1 MFKKIL
7 ISLLALLA
15 VLIIVVGLVG
25 YAADTNQVEMEAKYG
40 QSPLLRTKIS
50 GMRYRDDGN
59 PNGPVLLLLHGAN
72 SSLQTWEPMVA
83 ELGQQFRLVSFDQHG
98 HGLTGP
104 QVDHD
109 YSSQMRVQ
117 AGVEVLD
124 ELGIEQAIWVGN
136 SMGGGVSWRAA
147 MLAPDRVSGL
157 LLIDPSGAQTGEK
170 IKPYI
175 GARIAST
182 WVGQKVLPVITPRFI
197 VARSLRETVA
207 EAATMTEPMIDRYW
221 EMVRYPGNRA
231 AMAAAMTQERESDLW
246 NTIDTIN
253 VPTLILWG
261 EQDNVIP
268 VSHGAAFAE
277 RISGSQLITYPQAGH
292 LPMEEIPTIVAN
304 DIRTWFNGAY
314 TQ

>member
-1 MFKKIL
+1 
-7 ISLLALLA
+7 
-15 VLIIVVGLVG
+15 
-25 YAADTNQVEMEAKYG
+25 
-40 QSPLLRTKIS
+40 
-50 GMRYRDDGN
+50 
-59 PNGPVLLLLHGAN
+59 
-72 SSLQTWEPMVA
+72 
-83 ELGQQFRLVSFDQHG
+83 
-98 HGLTGP
+98 
-104 QVDHD
+104 
-109 YSSQMRVQ
+109 
-117 AGVEVLD
+117 VLD
-124 ELGIEQAIWVGN
+124 ELGIEQAIWEGN

-157 LLIDPSGAQTGEK
+157 VLIDPSGAQTGEK

-261 EQDNVIP
+261 ELDNVIP

>member
-1 MFKKIL
+1 MLKRIL
-7 ISLLALLA
+7 ISALALLA
-15 VLIIVVGLVG
+15 VLIIAVGLVG
-25 YAADTNQVEMEAKYG
+25 YASDTDQIEMEAKYG
-40 QSPLLRTKIS
+40 QTPLLRTKTS

-59 PNGPVLLLLHGAN
+59 PDGPVLLLLHGAN

-83 ELGQQFRLVSFDQHG
+83 ELADQFRLISFDQHG

-109 YSSQMRVQ
+109 YSSAMRVH

-124 ELGIEQAIWVGN
+124 ELGIDRAIWVGN

-147 MLAPDRVSGL
+147 MLAPERVSGL
-157 LLIDPSGAQTGEK
+157 VLVDPSGAQTGEK

-182 WVGQKVLPVITPRFI
+182 WIGQKILPVITPRFL
-197 VARSLRETVA
+197 VAASLRESVA

-246 NTIDTIN
+246 NTINTIS

-268 VSHGAAFAE
+268 VSHGPAFAE
-277 RISGSQLITYPQAGH
+277 RIVGSQLVIYPQAGH
-292 LPMEEIPTIVAN
+292 LPMEEIPSEVAN
-304 DIRTWFNGAY
+304 DIRAWFNEAY
-314 TQ
+314 SQ